1 VTDPPPAAPPDL
13 APPGLGLRCTACAT
27 PVERDAATC
36 PSCGLR
42 HPTRVLARG
51 GLWIVAAGLCVIW
64 ALTFVIVA
72 GTR

>member
-1 VTDPPPAAPPDL
+1 
-13 APPGLGLRCTACAT
+13 
-27 PVERDAATC
+27 
-36 PSCGLR
+36 
-42 HPTRVLARG
+42 VLARG